1 MTMSPLGYP
10 FIFTWNTATGSYKTP
25 TTCSVA
31 PHKLASCGA
40 ANIAFAFAQGVVQ
53 CSVLTRELS
62 TFNKTMIDLET
73 PVAAL
78 LDSTHGKPKLLVVDD
93 QPINIQVM
101 YQAFA
106 GEYQVFMATSG
117 EQALAVCR
125 NNPPDLILLDIVMP
139 GMDGFDVCAALKADD
154 ATRHIPIIFVTAH
167 TDAAQETHGLS
178 VGAVD
183 FIAKPVNPDVVRA
196 RVKTHLT
203 LKFQSDLLRKLVF
216 LDGLSGVFNRRYFDQ
231 QIATEWAR
239 SVRNNSP
246 LSLILLDVDYF
257 KLYNDRYG
265 HQAGD
270 DALRMIAV
278 TLKAALRRPADLVAR
293 YGGEEF
299 ACILPD
305 TSFEDATTLANDL
318 ERKIRF
324 LGIPHDKST
333 VDQVVTISLGLSTRE
348 GNTEGDSTGLIGQ
361 ADSQLYKAKNSG
373 RGKVCGEIL
382 REPASS

>member
-1 MTMSPLGYP
+1 
-10 FIFTWNTATGSYKTP
+10 
-25 TTCSVA
+25 
-31 PHKLASCGA
+31 
-40 ANIAFAFAQGVVQ
+40 
-53 CSVLTRELS
+53 
-62 TFNKTMIDLET
+62 MIDLET

-106 GEYQVFMATSG
+106 GDYQVFMATSG
-117 EQALAVCR
+117 EQALGICK
-125 NNPPDLILLDIVMP
+125 NNPPDLILLDVVMP
-139 GMDGFDVCAALKADD
+139 GMDGFEVCKRLKADD
-154 ATRHIPIIFVTAH
+154 ATNHIPVIFVTAH

-231 QIATEWAR
+231 QIAMEWAR
-239 SVRNNSP
+239 SARNNLP
-246 LSLILLDVDYF
+246 LSLILLDVDHF
-257 KLYNDRYG
+257 KFYNDRYG

-270 DALRMIAV
+270 DALREIAQ
-278 TLKAALRRPADLVAR
+278 TLKSCLRRPADLVAR

-299 ACILPD
+299 ACILPE
-305 TSFEDATTLANDL
+305 TSYDDALAIANDL
-318 ERKIRF
+318 ERRVREKA
-324 LGIPHDKST
+324 IPHESST
-333 VDQVVTISLGLSTRE
+333 VERVITISVGLATRE
-348 GNTEGDSTGLIGQ
+348 GNADGDSAAIIGL
-361 ADSQLYKAKNSG
+361 ADHMLYQAKNSG
-373 RGKVCGEIL
+373 RARVCSARLPVVEAP
-382 REPASS
+382 PA

>member
-1 MTMSPLGYP
+1 MA
-10 FIFTWNTATGSYKTP
+10 FDFT
-25 TTCSVA
+25 
-31 PHKLASCGA
+31 
-40 ANIAFAFAQGVVQ
+40 QGVVQ
-53 CSVLTRELS
+53 CDALTCEFS
-62 TFNKTMIDLET
+62 TDNKTMIDLET
-73 PVAAL
+73 PVATLMGSA
-78 LDSTHGKPKLLVVDD
+78 HGKPKLLVVDD

-101 YQAFA
+101 HQAFV

-117 EQALAVCR
+117 AQALAVCQ
-125 NNPPDLILLDIVMP
+125 NNPPDLILLDVVMP
-139 GMDGFDVCAALKADD
+139 GMDGFEVCTLLKAEES
-154 ATRHIPIIFVTAH
+154 TKHIPVIFVTAH
-167 TDAAQETHGLS
+167 TDAAQETRGLS

-231 QIATEWAR
+231 QIATECAR

-257 KLYNDRYG
+257 KLYNDHYG

-278 TLKAALRRPADLVAR
+278 TLKSALRRPADLVAR

-299 ACILPD
+299 ACILPE
-305 TSFEDATTLANDL
+305 TSFEDAMSVASEL

-333 VDQVVTISLGLSTRE
+333 VDQVVTISAGLSTRD
-348 GNTEGDSTGLIGQ
+348 GSTEGDSTTLIGL
-361 ADSQLYKAKNSG
+361 ADSQLYKAKSTG
-373 RGKVCGEIL
+373 RSRVCGEL
-382 REPASS
+382 LQDSAKS

>member
-1 MTMSPLGYP
+1 LTS
-10 FIFTWNTATGSYKTP
+10 FKVWFNA
-25 TTCSVA
+25 
-31 PHKLASCGA
+31 GA
-40 ANIAFAFAQGVVQ
+40 EILKFRIYNY
-53 CSVLTRELS
+53 S
-62 TFNKTMIDLET
+62 MIDLET

-106 GEYQVFMATSG
+106 GDYQVFMATGG

-125 NNPPDLILLDIVMP
+125 NNPPDLILLDVVMP
-139 GMDGFDVCAALKADD
+139 GMDGFEVCALLKGDD
-154 ATRHIPIIFVTAH
+154 STRHIPIIFVTGH

-231 QIATEWAR
+231 QISIEWAR
-239 SVRNNSP
+239 SVRSNSP
-246 LSLILLDVDYF
+246 LSLILVDVDFF

-278 TLKAALRRPADLVAR
+278 TLKSCLRRPADLVAR

-299 ACILPD
+299 ACVLPD
-305 TSFEDATTLANDL
+305 TSFEDAMTLARDMENKVR
-318 ERKIRF
+318 EAA
-324 LGIPHDKST
+324 IPHEGST
-333 VDQVVTISLGLSTRE
+333 VSKHITISAGLATRE
-348 GNTEGDSTGLIGQ
+348 GNVDGDAPALIGL
-361 ADSQLYKAKNSG
+361 ADSLLYVAKQSG
-373 RGKVCGEIL
+373 RGRVCGEIFGS
-382 REPASS
+382 AQKA